1 MADLLVRS
9 STLEGA
15 VNDLTAVIDEFSNA
29 EEFSNQLAE
38 AVGHD
43 QLKDTVRNFGD
54 GWNKKRTEMVEL
66 STGVRDSIRSIN
78 DAFTQADADLAT
90 ALDEPAG
97 N

>member
-15 VNDLTAVIDEFSNA
+15 VNDLSAVIDEFTNA
-29 EEFSNQLAE
+29 EAFSKQLAR
-38 AVGHD
+38 AVGHER
-43 QLKDTVRNFGD
+43 LEGAVESFGD
-54 GWNKKRTEMVEL
+54 SWNKKRTEMVEQ
-66 STGVRDSIRSIN
+66 STGVRDSIRAIN
-78 DAFTQADADLAT
+78 DAFTQADVDLAK